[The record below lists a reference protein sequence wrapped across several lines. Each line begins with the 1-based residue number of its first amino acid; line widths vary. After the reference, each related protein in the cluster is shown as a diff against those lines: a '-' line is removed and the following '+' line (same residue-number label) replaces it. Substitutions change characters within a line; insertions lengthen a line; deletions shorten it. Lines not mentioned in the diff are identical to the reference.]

1 MERVGFVGL
10 GIMGAPMARNALEA
24 GFAVT
29 VTNRTLDRAEPVGKA
44 GAPVVRTPREVA
56 QRSDLV
62 VTMVTNSPDVEA
74 VTFGADG
81 IALGAH
87 PDLLAIDMS
96 TISPVASRDFAK
108 RAAAN
113 RPPFHTLDA
122 PVSGGAAG
130 AIEARLAIR
139 TGGGEP
145 DVQRR
150 VPLFEAP
157 GKTIVHIGDHGR
169 GQACKMANRIAAT

>member
-1 MERVGFVGL
+1 NVLKAGLSGRVSPSGVDRAQRGE
-10 GIMGAPMARNALEA
+10 EA
-24 GFAVT
+24 GAAV
-29 VTNRTLDRAEPVGKA
+29 G
-44 GAPVVRTPREVA
+44 RTPRA
-56 QRSDLV
+56 GARRSDLV

-87 PDLLAIDMS
+87 PDFLAIDMS

-122 PVSGGAAG
+122 PVSGGEVG
-130 AIEARLAIR
+130 AIEARLAI
-139 TGGGEP
+139 
-145 DVQRR
+145 
-150 VPLFEAP
+150 
-157 GKTIVHIGDHGR
+157 
-169 GQACKMANRIAAT
+169 